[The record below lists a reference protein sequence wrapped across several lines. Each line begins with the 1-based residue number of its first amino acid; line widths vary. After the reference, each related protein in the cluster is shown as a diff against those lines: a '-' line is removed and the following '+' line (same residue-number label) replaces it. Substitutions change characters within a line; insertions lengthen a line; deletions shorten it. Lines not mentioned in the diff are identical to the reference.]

1 MTAKGKSSKE
11 MLRVIAAFLREL
23 HKAGL
28 LVITNEQKFISAELE
43 QQKLVIR
50 LEDAKSGSNNR

>member
-1 MTAKGKSSKE
+1 MAGKGKFSKE
-11 MLRVIAAFLREL
+11 MLRVIAASLREL

-43 QQKLVIR
+43 HQKLVIR
-50 LEDAKSGSNNR
+50 LEDEKSCRR